1 MGYKIF
7 LQNIDLTLSSDV
19 SWGKPFSGVTMHTFE
34 SHIRNVP
41 DFPKPGILFKDI
53 TPLLQDR
60 FSEVIEAMSEG
71 IDWDKIDHVVGIES
85 RGFILGA
92 AMAQLKGKGFIPMR
106 KKGKLPPPIIAE
118 TYTLEYGTDTLEMIQ
133 NETAGR
139 VVLVDDVLATG
150 GTLRA
155 AMKLCEKNHLEV
167 KSMAL
172 LINLTFL
179 NKFKE
184 EGLPVVSVLNY

>member
-1 MGYKIF
+1 
-7 LQNIDLTLSSDV
+7 
-19 SWGKPFSGVTMHTFE
+19 MHSFE
-34 SHIRNVP
+34 SHIRNIP
-41 DFPKPGILFKDI
+41 DFPKQGIIFKDI
-53 TPLLQDR
+53 TPLLQER
-60 FSEVIEAMSEG
+60 FSEVIESMSQG
-71 IDWDKIDHVVGIES
+71 IDWSQVDYVVGIES

-106 KKGKLPPPIIAE
+106 KKGKLPPPVIAE
-118 TYTLEYGTDTLEMIQ
+118 SYALEYGTDTLEMIK
-133 NETAGR
+133 EEKPGR

-155 AMKLCEKNHLEV
+155 AATLCAKNKLEV
-167 KSMAL
+167 KAMSL

>member
-1 MGYKIF
+1 
-7 LQNIDLTLSSDV
+7 
-19 SWGKPFSGVTMHTFE
+19 MHSFE

-41 DFPKPGILFKDI
+41 DFPKPGIIFKDI
-53 TPLLQDR
+53 TPLLQER
-60 FSEVIEAMSEG
+60 FSEVIEAMSQTINWDE
-71 IDWDKIDHVVGIES
+71 IDYVVGIES

-106 KKGKLPPPIIAE
+106 KKGKLPPPVIAE
-118 TYTLEYGTDTLEMIQ
+118 SYSLEYGTDTLEMIK
-133 NETAGR
+133 EEKPGR

-150 GTLRA
+150 GTLKA
-155 AMKLCEKNHLEV
+155 AAKLCAKNKLEV
-167 KSMAL
+167 KAMAL

-184 EGLPVVSVLNY
+184 EGLPVHSVLNY

>member
-1 MGYKIF
+1 
-7 LQNIDLTLSSDV
+7 
-19 SWGKPFSGVTMHTFE
+19 MHTFE

-41 DFPKPGILFKDI
+41 DFPKAGIMFKDI
-53 TPLLQDR
+53 TPLLQER
-60 FSEVIEAMSEG
+60 FGEVIEAMSQDIPWDE
-71 IDWDKIDHVVGIES
+71 IDYVVGIEA
-85 RGFILGA
+85 RGFVLGA

-106 KKGKLPPPIIAE
+106 KKGKLPPPVIME
-118 TYTLEYGTDTLEMIQ
+118 TYALEYGTDCLEMILSDKP
-133 NETAGR
+133 GR

-155 AMKLCEKNHLEV
+155 AMNLCSKNKFEV
-167 KSMAL
+167 KALSL

-184 EGLPVVSVLNY
+184 EGLPVYSTLNY